1 MLGKRVLLSFAAL
14 DFYFLAHGR
23 FRQRSGTAVLE
34 MISRLLA
41 PSSRFLAYI
50 EDYRLGPI
58 PKEWSNRGFK
68 PNGNLLKSGGFV
80 RDGIFD
86 LGVVDI
92 PGTTPGGAG
101 VVIIRGWDSRIGAS
115 AETWAKAW
123 QIVTLSGLGGG
134 AIPPPRL
141 AQISN
146 FSGLIIYGRL
156 TPTPPTDITTTVDS
170 SSAIRIAVHAWPV
183 NYFGVWKSEDLLH
196 WSVGAPVQLV
206 GESGVVEWTLEAT
219 NSHCFYLIDDP
230 INRYPLRQ

>member
-14 DFYFLAHGR
+14 DFYFLAHGQFPPAVGNCR
-23 FRQRSGTAVLE
+23 FRND
-34 MISRLLA
+34 IA
-41 PSSRFLAYI
+41 PSGASRLAYI

-58 PKEWSNRGFK
+58 PKEYGRIEILDS
-68 PNGNLLKSGGFV
+68 NGNLLKSGGFV